1 VTNKD
6 FLFSIWEQLEKK
18 VKRVYIVEDWKET
31 TMVSNPFDV
40 LYWEEVESFLDDISR
55 TIENENKTI
64 EENSGD

>member
-1 VTNKD
+1 MTNKD